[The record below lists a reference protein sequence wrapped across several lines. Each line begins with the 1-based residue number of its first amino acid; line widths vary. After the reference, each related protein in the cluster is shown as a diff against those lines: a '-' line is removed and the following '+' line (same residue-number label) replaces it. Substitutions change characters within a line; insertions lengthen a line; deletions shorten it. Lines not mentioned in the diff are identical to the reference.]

1 MFDSVSAGSSARR
14 NLIWLAVVLL
24 VIGAGY
30 WWYQAGESSR
40 SAKGSPGGKTPP
52 VPVKVETAKVQDL
65 DIFLRGLGT
74 VTAYATVTIRSRV
87 QGQLIEIPFKEGDH
101 VKQGDLL
108 ARIDPRPFQ
117 VALDQARGTLA
128 QNMAQYENA
137 KLDLQRYEK
146 LRAQQSIAVQLVDT
160 QRSLVAKF
168 EGQIKSDKAA
178 VDNAQL
184 QLDFTRITAPI
195 SGRLGLRQVDI
206 GNLLVTNDPQGIV
219 VITQTQ
225 PIAVVFTLPESELP
239 SVREPVLA
247 GKTLRVDAY
256 DRTDSRLLA
265 QGKLLTA
272 DNQIDVSTGTIKLKA
287 EFTNE
292 GDVLF
297 PNQFVNVRILVRTVP
312 DALTVP
318 SVAIQQGSQGAFL
331 YVATADGTALVR
343 PVKLGARSGD
353 RTQILEGIAAGDRV
367 VLEGTDRLRSG
378 SSIRAVGDGGPPSSG
393 GAGDGARSRAGTGT
407 GTGTGT
413 GAGAGTTVDRKS
425 AAPSAGPARQ
435 P

>member
-1 MFDSVSAGSSARR
+1 MFDRFSAGSPARR
-14 NLIWLAVVLL
+14 NLVWAAVILL
-24 VIGAGY
+24 VVGAGY
-30 WWYQAGESSR
+30 WWYRGGDSARS
-40 SAKGSPGGKTPP
+40 SAKGPPGGMTPP

-87 QGQLIEIPFKEGDH
+87 QGQLIEIPFKEGDR
-101 VKQGDLL
+101 VKAGDLL

-117 VALDQARGTLA
+117 VALDQAKGTLA
-128 QNMAQYENA
+128 QDMAQYQNA

-168 EGQIKSDKAA
+168 EGLIQSDKAA

-195 SGRLGLRQVDI
+195 PGRLGLRQVDI

-225 PIAVVFTLPESELP
+225 PIAVVFTLPESDLP
-239 SVREPVLA
+239 AVRDPVLA
-247 GKTLRVDAY
+247 GQTLRVDAY
-256 DRTDSRLLA
+256 DRADTRQLA

-272 DNQIDVSTGTIKLKA
+272 DNQIDVTTGTFKLKA
-287 EFTNE
+287 EFANE
-292 GDVLF
+292 QDTLF
-297 PNQFVNVRILVRTVP
+297 PNQFVNVRILVRTVSN
-312 DALTVP
+312 ALTVP
-318 SVAIQQGSQGAFL
+318 SAAIQQGSQGAFL
-331 YVATADGTALVR
+331 YVVTADGTAVVR
-343 PVKLGARSGD
+343 PVKIGARSGD
-353 RTQILEGIAAGDRV
+353 RTQIIEGVAAGDRI

-378 SSIRAVGDGGPPSSG
+378 SRIRVIGEDAAPADAGGGDGSARK
-393 GAGDGARSRAGTGT
+393 GAPAIP
-407 GTGTGT
+407 
-413 GAGAGTTVDRKS
+413 S
-425 AAPSAGPARQ
+425 AAPRP
-435 P
+435 

>member
-14 NLIWLAVVLL
+14 KLIWLAVVLL

-30 WWYQAGESSR
+30 WWYQAGEPAR
-40 SAKGSPGGKTPP
+40 SAKGPPGGKTPP
-52 VPVKVETAKVQDL
+52 VPVRVETAKVQDL
-65 DIFLRGLGT
+65 DVFLRGLGT
-74 VTAYATVTIRSRV
+74 VTAFATVTIRSRV
-87 QGQLIEIPFKEGDH
+87 QGQLIEIPFKEGDR
-101 VKQGDLL
+101 VQQGDLL

-117 VALDQARGTLA
+117 VALDQAKGTLA
-128 QNMAQYENA
+128 QDMAQYENA

-160 QRSLVAKF
+160 QRALVAKF
-168 EGQIKSDKAA
+168 EGLIKSDKAA

-225 PIAVVFTLPESELP
+225 PISVVFTLPESELP
-239 SVREPVLA
+239 AVREPVLA

-272 DNQIDVSTGTIKLKA
+272 DNQIDVATGTFKLKA

-292 GDVLF
+292 GDALF
-297 PNQFVNVRILVRTVP
+297 PNQFVNVRILVKTVSN
-312 DALTVP
+312 ALTVP
-318 SVAIQQGSQGAFL
+318 SAAIQQGSQGAFL
-331 YVATADGTALVR
+331 YVVTAEGTAVVR
-343 PVKLGARSGD
+343 PVKIGARSGD
-353 RTQILEGIAAGDRV
+353 RSQILEGIAPGDRV

-378 SSIRAVGDGGPPSSG
+378 ASVRAIGDSGSASAGGS
-393 GAGDGARSRAGTGT
+393 GDGARNRAGAA
-407 GTGTGT
+407 
-413 GAGAGTTVDRKS
+413 AGADVTADRKS
-425 AAPSAGPARQ
+425 TVPSAGPARQ